1 MNLTGEEGRDR
12 DGVDQSAQHPR
23 GYEPGEEAHGD
34 QAPEDQGPD
43 EQGQQDQDQDQGRLS
58 HPEQGPYQPE
68 QGNQAIYDEDRQPD
82 R

>member
-1 MNLTGEEGRDR
+1 MDLTGDEDRDR
-12 DGVDQSAQHPR
+12 DGVDQTAQHPR

-34 QAPEDQGPD
+34 QEPD
-43 EQGQQDQDQDQGRLS
+43 DQGQQDQNPDQGRLS

-68 QGNQAIYDEDRQPD
+68 QGNQAIHEEDRQPD